1 MDIAFCYE
9 SVLPERGGC
18 EMYIASLARRLSQDG
33 HSLHLYASR
42 WDEAKLPKGMHFHRV
57 AVSSWPRSLRP
68 WRFGGEVLRALRGSS
83 HDATIGFDKTW
94 GLDILY
100 PQGGLYAASAEQ
112 NLQKEPTESRRTFM
126 RLVKKFDLAHQS
138 FLALERRQY
147 LGNHLGN
154 RGSLVVAISEMVR
167 GHFKRFYGIA
177 GEDLRVVRIATN
189 PDRFS
194 EQDRPLRR
202 HQVREK
208 HGIQPSE
215 VVALFCGMNYRLK
228 GLVPLLHAVS
238 LLPREQPFRLLATGA
253 DDTRERRAIAHKLG
267 IENKVVF
274 AGYCPDMRDGY
285 FAADLFVHPTFYDP
299 CSHVVPEA
307 MSCGL
312 PVITTRYNG
321 ASELMSPPR
330 EGFLIDDPHN
340 HQAMAKAISH
350 FFDASKRQACGQAGR
365 KTAAQ
370 WTFEHHYR
378 QMLDVFSEA
387 RQRKQAA

>member
-18 EMYIASLARRLSQDG
+18 EMYIASLARRLAQDG
-33 HSLHLYASR
+33 HTLHLYAAR
-42 WDEAKLPKGMHFHRV
+42 WDEAKLPPGMRFHRV
-57 AVSSWPRSLRP
+57 PVSGWPRSLRP
-68 WRFGGEVLRALRGSS
+68 WRFGRAVLAALEGSR

-100 PQGGLYAASAEQ
+100 PQGGLYAASADQ
-112 NLQKEPTESRRTFM
+112 NILKEPTEARRAFM

-138 FLALERRQY
+138 FLALERKQY
-147 LGNHLGN
+147 LGK

-167 GHFKRFYGIA
+167 GHFQKYYGIR

-208 HGIQPSE
+208 HGIRPEE

-228 GLVPLLHAVS
+228 GLVPLLHAVA
-238 LLPREQPFRLLATGA
+238 LLPREQPFRLLAAGSP
-253 DDTRERRAIAHKLG
+253 DTREMKAVARKLG
-267 IENKVVF
+267 IEDKVVF

-321 ASELMSPPR
+321 ASELMTPPR

-340 HQAMAKAISH
+340 HRELAGAIAH
-350 FFDASKRQACGQAGR
+350 FFDPARRQACGQAGR
-365 KTAAQ
+365 KTASQ

-378 QMLDVFSEA
+378 QMLEVFSEA
-387 RQRKQAA
+387 RERRQAA

>member
-18 EMYIASLARRLSQDG
+18 EMYIASLARRLAQDG
-33 HSLHLYASR
+33 HTLHLYASR
-42 WDEAKLPKGMHFHRV
+42 WDEAKLPKGMRFHRV
-57 AVSSWPRSLRP
+57 AVSNWPRSLRP
-68 WRFGGEVLRALRGSS
+68 WRFGSAVLKALEGQD

-112 NLQKEPTESRRTFM
+112 NIRKEPTPARRDFM
-126 RLVKKFDLAHQS
+126 RMVKKFDLAHQS
-138 FLALERRQY
+138 FLAIERKQY
-147 LGNHLGN
+147 LGQ
-154 RGSLVVAISEMVR
+154 RGSLVIAISEMVR
-167 GHFKRFYGIA
+167 GHFQKYYGIR

-189 PDRFS
+189 ADRFS

-202 HQVREK
+202 HQVRER
-208 HGIQPSE
+208 HGIRPEE

-228 GLVPLLHAVS
+228 GLIPLLHAVA
-238 LLPREQPFRLLATGA
+238 LLPREQPFRLLACGSS
-253 DDTRERRAIAHKLG
+253 DTREMLAVARKLG
-267 IENKVVF
+267 VEDRVVF

-285 FAADLFVHPTFYDP
+285 FAADMFVHPTFYDP

-330 EGFLIDDPHN
+330 EGFLIDDPHQ
-340 HQAMAKAISH
+340 HHELAAAISH
-350 FFDASKRQACGQAGR
+350 FFDPAKRQACGQAGR
-365 KTAAQ
+365 KSAGQ

-378 QMLDVFSEA
+378 QMLDVFHEA
-387 RQRKQAA
+387 RERRQKVA